1 MKLAPKAAAQ
11 YRSLLV
17 HYAELDRL
25 EAILNLRSA
34 LRSAIQEI
42 SRSPR
47 KGLPAPRPYPELAR
61 HGFLWVKAGAYW
73 FAYHHCVGQPG
84 NSSEIT
90 GIFYDRAN
98 IPDAV

>member
-1 MKLAPKAAAQ
+1 MCF
-11 YRSLLV
+11 
-17 HYAELDRL
+17 
-25 EAILNLRSA
+25 SA
-34 LRSAIQEI
+34 LGKRDRAPELMRGKACVAIERHTNLDEFHSLRLGI